1 MACRLAGHFFYPQAA
16 FFRSGLVS
24 PICPPPFKRPILPLY
39 GVHCTAVAHSFKPAC
54 KRVREKAHGGGRVGF
69 VSEFRRV
76 CRRVFRGVHSCLAL
90 RGKLLAAC
98 LRVGILG
105 ATGNFFLVKALEYGE
120 LSVLGPVNSYKAL
133 FGMLFA
139 FFVLGECPDVLGF
152 CGVAVMV
159 VGSYFVIGF
168 GGGFKFSAAEGRAVL
183 YRILALVFSAL
194 ESVFIKEVIN
204 ASSAEF
210 GFASWAGAG
219 MLFSLPLLLIPQR
232 GRVSG
237 AAFCAANL
245 KMLLAAGACVS
256 VMQLSTNWV
265 FASIQVGY
273 ALALFQLS
281 SVLSVIFGMLF
292 FGEKHIAR
300 KLFGSALMCAGAVLI
315 L

>member
-1 MACRLAGHFFYPQAA
+1 MALVALLLRIVSNPLANVFEKKLTAA
-16 FFRSGLVS
+16 
-24 PICPPPFKRPILPLY
+24 
-39 GVHCTAVAHSFKPAC
+39 GVLASFVNLGSYAVAFCVGCITVWLCGANCSFAPDT
-54 KRVREKAHGGGRVGF
+54 
-69 VSEFRRV
+69 
-76 CRRVFRGVHSCLAL
+76 
-90 RGKLLAAC
+90 LAAC

-120 LSVLGPVNSYKAL
+120 LSVLGPINSYKAL

-210 GFASWAGAG
+210 GFAAWAGAG
-219 MLFSLPLLLIPQR
+219 MLFSFPLLLIPQR
-232 GRVSG
+232 GRGFCGAFSVS
-237 AAFCAANL
+237 NL
-245 KMLLAAGACVS
+245 KMLLSAGACVS
-256 VMQLSTNWV
+256 LMQLSTNWV
-265 FASIQVGY
+265 FASMQVGY

-281 SVLSVIFGMLF
+281 SVLSVVFGMLF
-292 FGEKHIAR
+292 FGEKHIVR
-300 KLFGSALMCAGAVLI
+300 KLSALR
-315 L
+315 

>member
-1 MACRLAGHFFYPQAA
+1 MAFIALLLRIVSNPLANVFEKKLTAAGVSASLVNFGAYAVA
-16 FFRSGLVS
+16 FFAGC
-24 PICPPPFKRPILPLY
+24 I
-39 GVHCTAVAHSFKPAC
+39 AVWLCGANCSFA
-54 KRVREKAHGGGRVGF
+54 ADT
-69 VSEFRRV
+69 
-76 CRRVFRGVHSCLAL
+76 
-90 RGKLLAAC
+90 LAAC

-120 LSVLGPVNSYKAL
+120 LSVLGPINSYKAL

-210 GFASWAGAG
+210 GFAAWAGAG